1 MQMKYCAYSYLDESS
16 SLCDYEVATDKLAS
30 LTALCA
36 HYVKVID
43 SDDLQL
49 LTSMIYHAN
58 GSIRRNCAIT
68 QEDMQQLERLYEKY
82 YVEMKCFVL
91 PGGSLQACWLHT
103 LRTETKVVIR
113 CLNAV
118 KQEGIPVNPILWDF
132 MNFLSN
138 IIFMMCLYENQQADT
153 EEIVFESK
161 SYACTK
167 S

>member
-58 GSIRRNCAIT
+58 GSIR
-68 QEDMQQLERLYEKY
+68 L
-82 YVEMKCFVL
+82 
-91 PGGSLQACWLHT
+91 
-103 LRTETKVVIR
+103 
-113 CLNAV
+113 
-118 KQEGIPVNPILWDF
+118 
-132 MNFLSN
+132 
-138 IIFMMCLYENQQADT
+138 
-153 EEIVFESK
+153 EIVQLRKKICNNWRDYMK
-161 SYACTK
+161 STMLK
-167 S
+167 

>member
-16 SLCDYEVATDKLAS
+16 SLCDYEATDKLAS

-43 SDDLQL
+43 SDDFQL

-58 GSIRRNCAIT
+58 GSIRGNCAIT